1 MSGTSVSHLVL
12 FIASI
17 VVASSVAVA
26 FTGQVGELTAAID
39 RQGGDLGQQ
48 IDTDVEVI
56 SDAGSPV
63 YNLSGD
69 ENVTLLVKNSGAATI
84 PADPTAVDVLLDGR
98 YQTDVA
104 VTVVD
109 GTIWEPSAVARIEF
123 GSPGL
128 ATGDH
133 RVKLVVNG
141 DEEVFEFRT

>member
-1 MSGTSVSHLVL
+1 VSGTSVSHLVL
-12 FIASI
+12 FIASL

-26 FTGQVGELTAAID
+26 FTGQVGELTSAID
-39 RQGGDLGQQ
+39 RQGGDLGRQ

-69 ENVTLLVKNSGAATI
+69 GNVTLLVKNTGSATI
-84 PADPTAVDVLLDGR
+84 PADSTGIDVLLDGR
-98 YQTDVA
+98 YQTGVG
-104 VTVVD
+104 VTVLD
-109 GTIWEPSAVARIEF
+109 GPVWSASTVARVEIAA
-123 GSPGL
+123 PDL
-128 ATGDH
+128 AAGDH